1 MATATYVQKGYQI
14 DYTPAEG
21 VAWGQVIPFADC
33 IGVAAETIIAGETGA
48 VSLVGVYEMPAASG
62 VEIKTGEKVYW
73 NKTNSNIDKTAEGGV
88 PAGLCVMDKAA
99 SGTVAV
105 IKIG

>member
-48 VSLVGVYEMPAASG
+48 VTIVGVYEMQAASG
-62 VEIKTGEKVYW
+62 VEIKTGRTYNVS
-73 NKTNSNIDKTAEGGV
+73 TPTASSTHRLQAV
-88 PAGLCVMDKAA
+88 PRQA
-99 SGTVAV
+99 SA
-105 IKIG
+105 